1 MASYCNISTIFD
13 KITSALL
20 VTLVASSELDVA
32 GPVVV
37 EVAAVV
43 VVPVGKVSLFSNL
56 FNSVAFDS

>member
-1 MASYCNISTIFD
+1 MTSYCSISTIFD

-20 VTLVASSELDVA
+20 VTLVASSDVDVA

-37 EVAAVV
+37 EVAVVV
-43 VVPVGKVSLFSNL
+43 VVPVGKVSLLSNL

>member
-1 MASYCNISTIFD
+1 MTSYCNISTIFD

-20 VTLVASSELDVA
+20 VTLVASNDVDA
-32 GPVVV
+32 DGPVVV

-56 FNSVAFDS
+56 FNSVAFHS